1 MTVQPALLMW
11 SRQGSSADAQDNF
24 RRLNVMFTEAY
35 QILHDVGEPEL
46 NKYLAPGLPA
56 AGAVYPNT
64 NFVLA
69 GRARMDQVSPI
80 MTIATVE
87 YRGEIAPQNGSGQP
101 SSNPLLAPPS
111 IDWDTQ
117 LFSEEIDQD
126 IHGQWIQTAAGER
139 IRGIQAEFPDII
151 LTVQRNFANWNSYV
165 QAAFSRAVNSTA
177 FAGWPAGTG
186 KVMKLKATS
195 VIGDPD
201 KGLGYWRGTLQ
212 VKFRIP
218 YRTTTDKAWF
228 ARAFHQGM
236 YCKKV
241 FVGPLLPGEPRPFV
255 VVPCTDGHKSVA
267 TVPRP
272 LDSLGDQV
280 PDGEEN
286 KFNWLEF
293 ERYFPMD
300 LNLLGFL

>member
-1 MTVQPALLMW
+1 MAVQPALLMW

-35 QILHDVGEPEL
+35 QILHDAGTPEL
-46 NKYLAPGLPA
+46 DKYLAPGLPA

-87 YRGEIAPQNGSGQP
+87 YRGEIAPPNGSGQP
-101 SSNPLLAPPS
+101 SGNPLLAPPS

-117 LFSEEIDQD
+117 MFSEEIDED
-126 IHGQWIQTAAGER
+126 IHGKPIQTKAGER
-139 IRGIQAEFPDII
+139 IRGIQAEFPDIV
-151 LTVQRNFANWNSYV
+151 LTIQRNFANWNSYV
-165 QAAFSRAVNSTA
+165 QAAFSRAVNSTE

-186 KVMKLKATS
+186 KIMKLKATN
-195 VIGDPD
+195 VIGDPAR
-201 KGLGYWRGTLQ
+201 GLGYWRATLQ

-218 YRTTTDKAWF
+218 WRTTPDKAWF
-228 ARAFHQGM
+228 ARNFHQGL

-241 FVGPLLPGEPRPFV
+241 FVGPLLPGQTRPFV
-255 VVPCTDGHKSVA
+255 FVPCVDGHKSVA
-267 TVPRP
+267 TTPKA
-272 LDSLGDQV
+272 LNFDGDQI
-280 PDGEEN
+280 PDGVEN
-286 KFNWLEF
+286 QFSWLEF
-293 ERYFPMD
+293 ERYIPMD